1 MTQITETIGRRAVL
15 ALASNYPSVADA
27 MLELVDNAFDK
38 RRGRHLLID
47 IEVNKLKDYL
57 TITDYGGE
65 GMNADGLQEWIRW
78 GEGQEHLSTDIGQYH
93 VGGKLAAVYLAED
106 LEVISR
112 KSEEDEIW
120 RFHDPHWGS
129 RTEVLESTPVSRL
142 ALSAF
147 SWPYEPLDK
156 SMGFTRIVLRG
167 LKEHRYEMGFLEQ
180 RLAST
185 YKALIKG
192 EVCRI
197 RIDGKEVEP
206 WDIPWSS
213 SVETRTIVSTRVMPG
228 VSVRGIIGAIDRD
241 RLPQARG
248 VRLPAGIRTEF
259 NGRMITDG
267 EEFGHTLS
275 GKGNLQRTYGE
286 ILISGEVL
294 KPNQL
299 KNGWPRD
306 SGGWQA
312 VESFIHNEMQPIVAI
327 LNRISESQQVSRD
340 ERKRANN
347 AGRRVAHALK
357 RLQML
362 NDQRNTHPFGMHGT
376 TPGLGGRRPPKP
388 RDGQGSSV
396 QKEPK
401 EPRERGPVQNRT
413 DPPED
418 AVGRLVRNVSKMPRV
433 DYDQLGDQTPRT
445 QWREED
451 DGSLTVVINKDYP
464 LYQSLGTNEDYLFE
478 SLVNHLVQE
487 EATSIEEA
495 AKMFDQL
502 VWLDREAQVSP

>member
-1 MTQITETIGRRAVL
+1 M
-15 ALASNYPSVADA
+15 
-27 MLELVDNAFDK
+27 MELVDNAFDK
-38 RRGRHLLID
+38 RRGRHLTID
-47 IEVNKLKDYL
+47 IQVDKLKGYL

-78 GEGQEHLSTDIGQYH
+78 GEGEEHLSTDIGQYR

-112 KSEEDEIW
+112 KSGEGEIW

-129 RTEVLESTPVSRL
+129 RTEILEATLVSPL

-147 SWPYEPLDK
+147 RWPFEPLSEK
-156 SMGFTRIVLRG
+156 TGFTRIILRG
-167 LKEHRYEMGFLEQ
+167 LKEHRYEMGILEQ
-180 RLAST
+180 RLAAT
-185 YKALIKG
+185 YKTLINDQA
-192 EVCRI
+192 CRI
-197 RIDGKEVEP
+197 RIDGREVKP

-213 SVETRTIVSTRVMPG
+213 SVQTRTVEATRVIPG
-228 VSVRGIIGAIDRD
+228 VTVRGIIGAIDRD

-286 ILISGEVL
+286 ISIGGEVL

-306 SGGWQA
+306 SGAWQA
-312 VESFIHNEMQPIVAI
+312 VESFIHDEMQPIVAV
-327 LNRISESQQVSRD
+327 LNRISESQPVSRD

-347 AGRRVAHALK
+347 AGRRVAVALK

-362 NDQRNTHPFGMHGT
+362 NDQRNANPFGMPGM
-376 TPGLGGRRPPKP
+376 TPGLGGRRPPKS
-388 RDGQGSSV
+388 REGQEPSV
-396 QKEPK
+396 QKGHK
-401 EPRERGPVQNRT
+401 EPRDRGPVQNRT
-413 DPPED
+413 EPPED
-418 AVGRLVRNVSKMPRV
+418 AVGRLVRNVSKMPRI

-445 QWREED
+445 QWRQED
-451 DGSLTVVINKDYP
+451 DGSLTIVINKDYP
-464 LYQSLGTNEDYLFE
+464 LYQSLGVNEDYLFE

-487 EATSIEEA
+487 EATSVEEA
-495 AKMFDQL
+495 VKMFDQL
-502 VWLDREAQVSP
+502 IWLDREAQVSL